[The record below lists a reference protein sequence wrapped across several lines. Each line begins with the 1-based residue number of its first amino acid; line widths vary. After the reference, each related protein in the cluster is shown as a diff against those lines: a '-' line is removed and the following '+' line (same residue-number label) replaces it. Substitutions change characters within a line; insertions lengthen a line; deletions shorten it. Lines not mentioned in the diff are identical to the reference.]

1 MKILA
6 LRWLKFNF
14 VGGLGIAIQLGSL
27 AILKDVLHL
36 HYLVATAIA
45 VEIAVLHNFV
55 WHQRFTWND
64 RQGSGRAVLFR
75 LLRFH
80 LGNGLISILGNL
92 GLMRL
97 LAGTF
102 HLHYLVANLISIAI
116 CSFANFAASEWFVFR
131 DAEARSVGIGRAA
144 GTNKG

>member
-1 MKILA
+1 MKLLA
-6 LRWLKFNF
+6 FRWLKFNF
-14 VGGLGIAIQLGSL
+14 VGALGIAIQLGSL

-36 HYLVATAIA
+36 HYLVATALA

-64 RQGSGRAVLFR
+64 RQEGGRAVLFR

-92 GLMRL
+92 AMMRM

-102 HLHYLVANLISIAI
+102 HLHYLVANVISIAL
-116 CSFANFAASEWFVFR
+116 CSFANFAASEWFVFQDTEPR
-131 DAEARSVGIGRAA
+131 RVAMSKAA
-144 GTNKG
+144 GANKR